1 MRIYLYDLIL
11 KKEIK
16 IKINFDILCT
26 QKKKKKKKSKP
37 SQHGTSLVLRGS
49 QKAGNY
55 GTRST
60 PDYDSFPS
68 LQILI

>member
-16 IKINFDILCT
+16 MKINFDILCT
-26 QKKKKKKKSKP
+26 QKKKKNSKP

-60 PDYDSFPS
+60 PDYNSFSS

>member
-26 QKKKKKKKSKP
+26 QKKKKKKKP

-60 PDYDSFPS
+60 PDYNSFPS